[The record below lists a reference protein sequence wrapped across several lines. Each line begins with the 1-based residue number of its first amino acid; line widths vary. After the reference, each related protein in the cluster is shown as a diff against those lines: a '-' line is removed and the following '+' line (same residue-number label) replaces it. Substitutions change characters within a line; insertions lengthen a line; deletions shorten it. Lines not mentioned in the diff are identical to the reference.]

1 MQIRPVDPGDIA
13 WEQDHAVYR
22 VYFWDTASNHSHEYQ
37 VSESDIDEVLA
48 WARREAEAHGW
59 SYTIYVQ
66 VSDEGQPGL
75 LRLCGVIDD
84 PFAV

>member
-1 MQIRPVDPGDIA
+1 MNIRPVDPRDMT

-22 VYFWDTASNHSHEYQ
+22 VYFWDTAKNHSHEYE
-37 VSESDIDEVLA
+37 VTEADIDEVLD
-48 WARREAEAHGW
+48 WTRREAKSRGW
-59 SYTIYVQ
+59 SYTVYVK

-75 LRLCGVIDD
+75 TRLCGVAGD

>member
-1 MQIRPVDPGDIA
+1 MHIRPVDPGDIT

-22 VYFWDTASNHSHEYQ
+22 VYFWDTGRNHSHEDQ
-37 VSESDIDEVLA
+37 VSEDDIDEVLT
-48 WARREAEAHGW
+48 WTRREAESHDW
-59 SYTIYVQ
+59 RYTVYVK

-75 LRLCGVIDD
+75 VRLCGVIDD

>member
-1 MQIRPVDPGDIA
+1 M
-13 WEQDHAVYR
+13 YR

-37 VSESDIDEVLA
+37 VSEADIDEVLT
-48 WARREAEAHGW
+48 WVRRKADSHGW
-59 SYTIYVQ
+59 SYTVYVK

-75 LRLCGVIDD
+75 VRLCGVMGD